1 MQRFHR
7 PADTSAARPRT
18 AGAPRTRAAVA
29 AAALLVICGA
39 PFAGA
44 ATGDNLREGVRNG
57 TTSSETEII
66 ANIRTTTAAKGGF
79 AMRMSN
85 LSSTGGG
92 FINGCRASAA
102 ATSKPCYRA
111 SNLSTGRAFEFNSNN
126 GAVVGTISAGTGGD
140 AKKPFTTNATGVA
153 TGLNA
158 DRVDNLH
165 ASEIIAAARAKTGLA
180 AATADKAALADKA
193 ERADKATDSDTL
205 DGLDSA
211 AFVQKADRVLAF
223 ATITSTGTVIAS
235 KSHNITAANIDPD
248 TQTGIVCFTDLPF
261 TPRNAI
267 VSAQGI
273 FDGGQ
278 SDVIATS
285 FTTSGTVIS
294 GDCSGKVQVRTFDVS
309 DGNLAD
315 RAFHIWFA
323 E

>member
-1 MQRFHR
+1 MQRSR
-7 PADTSAARPRT
+7 RTIDTPATRRRGPAG
-18 AGAPRTRAAVA
+18 GAPRTRAVVA
-29 AAALLVICGA
+29 AAGLLVVCGA

-57 TTSSETEII
+57 TTSQETEII

-126 GAVVGTISAGTGGD
+126 GTVVGTITAGAGGD
-140 AKKPFTTNATGVA
+140 TRKPFETNATGVA

-158 DRVDNLH
+158 DRVDSMS
-165 ASEIIAAARAKTGLA
+165 ATEIIAAARVKTGLA
-180 AATADKAALADKA
+180 AATADKAAL
-193 ERADKATDSDTL
+193 ADKATDSDTL

-211 AFVQKADRVLAF
+211 AFVQKTDRVLAF
-223 ATITSTGTVIAS
+223 ATITSAGNVVTG
-235 KSHNITAANIDPD
+235 KSHNITAANVDPD
-248 TQTGIVCFTDLPF
+248 TQAGIVCFTDLPF
-261 TPRNAI
+261 TPRNVM
-267 VSAQGI
+267 VSAQGV
-273 FDGGQ
+273 FDGGDP
-278 SDVIATS
+278 DVIATS
-285 FTTSGTVIS
+285 FTSLGTVTS
-294 GDCSGKVQVRTFDVS
+294 GDCSGQVQVRTFDVS
-309 DGNLAD
+309 SAALTD
-315 RAFHIWFA
+315 RPFHVWFA

>member
-7 PADTSAARPRT
+7 PADTSAVRPRA

-57 TTSSETEII
+57 TTTKETEII

-92 FINGCRASAA
+92 FVNGCRASAA

-126 GAVVGTISAGTGGD
+126 GAIVGTITAGAGGD
-140 AKKPFTTNATGVA
+140 TKRPFTTNATGVA

-165 ASEIIAAARAKTGLA
+165 ASEIIAAARTKAGLA
-180 AATADKAALADKA
+180 AATADNAANA
-193 ERADKATDSDTL
+193 DTL
-205 DGLDSA
+205 DGKDSSEFVA
-211 AFVQKADRVLAF
+211 AADVAALIPVAVVNIAADGTLRSSSHRTPV
-223 ATITSTGTVIAS
+223 TGTPVVSHTPGSNIYDIDLPGVQFFFSDDAANCTAADGTSKIAS
-235 KSHNITAANIDPD
+235 VNSIGGNDVRVFVTTDAGAA
-248 TQTGIVCFTDLPF
+248 TEGALY
-261 TPRNAI
+261 
-267 VSAQGI
+267 
-273 FDGGQ
+273 
-278 SDVIATS
+278 
-285 FTTSGTVIS
+285 
-294 GDCSGKVQVRTFDVS
+294 CSIY
-309 DGNLAD
+309 NL
-315 RAFHIWFA
+315 R
-323 E
+323 